1 MTSDDVVLKVSRRD
15 LRLLLLVAVT
25 TLIIFG
31 GQQLSAQ
38 KLQDD
43 YSDKFKVATEDGGI
57 AIATSADG
65 KYVYLVGKKGLVVSD
80 DHGKTGSWVQ
90 TLRLK

>member
-1 MTSDDVVLKVSRRD
+1 MKSDDVVFTMTRRD
-15 LRLLLLVAVT
+15 LRWLLLVVAVV
-25 TLIIFG
+25 LVVCG

-38 KLQDD
+38 KTQDVFE
-43 YSDKFKVATEDGGI
+43 DKFKVATEDGGI
-57 AIATSADG
+57 AIAASGDG
-65 KYVYLVGKKGLVVSD
+65 KYVYVVGKKGLVVSD

>member
-1 MTSDDVVLKVSRRD
+1 MASNDAIFTITRRD
-15 LRLLLLVAVT
+15 IRWLLGLAIVALLVV
-25 TLIIFG
+25 G

-38 KLQDD
+38 KIQDT
-43 YSDKFKVATEDGGI
+43 YGDKFKVATEDGGI
-57 AIATSADG
+57 AIAASADG

-80 DHGKTGSWVQ
+80 DHGKTGTWVQ